1 MEKVLELLN
10 VVVQNSFNQSLLNV
24 WWQLVEELILLEVM
38 TGRVTD

>member
-10 VVVQNSFNQSLLNV
+10 VVMQNSFNQSLLNV